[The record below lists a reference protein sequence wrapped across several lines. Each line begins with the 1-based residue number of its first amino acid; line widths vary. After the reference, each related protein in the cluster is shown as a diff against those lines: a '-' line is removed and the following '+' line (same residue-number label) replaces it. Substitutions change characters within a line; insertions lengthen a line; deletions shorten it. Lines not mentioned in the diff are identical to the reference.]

1 MSKNESIARLTDE
14 ILEEQLVDILER
26 YQLINWKQA
35 GLEVLIKYAQR
46 EKEYWENSNN
56 PQNTMFIVD
65 PKTGQHYKDIKGNKV
80 VGNFMYLTLKKPGKS
95 MTNDAGV
102 RKELY
107 NWIVDN
113 VPPDSLDAKELD
125 DL

>member
-56 PQNTMFIVD
+56 PHNTNLANDFTRVIEIAETLT
-65 PKTGQHYKDIKGNKV
+65 KTKRI
-80 VGNFMYLTLKKPGKS
+80 S
-95 MTNDAGV
+95 
-102 RKELY
+102 
-107 NWIVDN
+107 
-113 VPPDSLDAKELD
+113 
-125 DL
+125 

>member
-1 MSKNESIARLTDE
+1 
-14 ILEEQLVDILER
+14 
-26 YQLINWKQA
+26 
-35 GLEVLIKYAQR
+35 
-46 EKEYWENSNN
+46 
-56 PQNTMFIVD
+56 MFIVD

-80 VGNFMYLTLKKPGKS
+80 VGKFMYLTLKKPGKS

-113 VPPDSLDAKELD
+113 VPPDSLDTKELD

>member
-1 MSKNESIARLTDE
+1 
-14 ILEEQLVDILER
+14 
-26 YQLINWKQA
+26 
-35 GLEVLIKYAQR
+35 
-46 EKEYWENSNN
+46 
-56 PQNTMFIVD
+56 
-65 PKTGQHYKDIKGNKV
+65 
-80 VGNFMYLTLKKPGKS
+80 

-113 VPPDSLDAKELD
+113 VPPDSLDTKELD